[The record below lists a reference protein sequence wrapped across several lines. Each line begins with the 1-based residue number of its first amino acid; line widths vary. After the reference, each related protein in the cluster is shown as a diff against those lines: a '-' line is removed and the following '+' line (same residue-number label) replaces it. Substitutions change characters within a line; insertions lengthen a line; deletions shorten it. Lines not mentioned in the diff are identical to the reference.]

1 MRPVIIGIGGG
12 HSGAGKTSVAS
23 LILGTFTG
31 WGAIKYTKT
40 SLYASIIDDAEVLS
54 QEGKD
59 TRKFLDAGAAK
70 VLWVKSPFP
79 ELAEALPVAIGMLS
93 DHDGIVVEGN
103 SAVEVATP
111 DIVIFV
117 CGRADKMKDSAKKI
131 LPMADIVIFQS
142 HKPSEIPPGAIL
154 FERNKRKE
162 FMEYLSSR
170 IRILRKN
177 ID

>member
-1 MRPVIIGIGGG
+1 VRPVIIGIGGG

-23 LILGTFTG
+23 LILRTFAG

-70 VLWVKSPFP
+70 VLWVKSPFS
-79 ELAEALPVAIGMLS
+79 ELAEALPVAVDMLS
-93 DHDGIVVEGN
+93 HLQGIIVEGN
-103 SAVEVATP
+103 SAVEVARP

-117 CGRADKMKDSAKKI
+117 CGTADKMKDSARKI
-131 LPMADIVIFQS
+131 LQMADVVIFRS
-142 HKPSEIPPGAIL
+142 HKPRELLHHAIL
-154 FERNKRKE
+154 FDENE
-162 FMEYLSSR
+162 GQEMMQCLSGIIANLQR
-170 IRILRKN
+170 TA
-177 ID
+177 D